1 MLAHIHTHNSKTT
14 ISTESYIHPKVS
26 KMEYDVRKKEIIEL
40 VFHIFMNVDV
50 FYRVSS
56 DNRNAE
62 IISQTR
68 TNHPRSNYLFSEIK

>member
-1 MLAHIHTHNSKTT
+1 
-14 ISTESYIHPKVS
+14 
-26 KMEYDVRKKEIIEL
+26 MEYDVRKKEIIEL